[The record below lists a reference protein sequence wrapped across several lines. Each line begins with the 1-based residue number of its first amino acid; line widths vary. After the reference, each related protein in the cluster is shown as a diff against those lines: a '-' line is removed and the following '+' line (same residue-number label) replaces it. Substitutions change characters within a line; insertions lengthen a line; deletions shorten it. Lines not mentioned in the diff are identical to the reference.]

1 MVKNYNM
8 ENNIETTKI
17 ADIIVEYKIRP
28 KKDLEISMDFI
39 NEDFEKTKNA
49 VLKMTKHLDKLET
62 TYNGLLK
69 EYNSRNGR

>member
-1 MVKNYNM
+1 M

-28 KKDLEISMDFI
+28 KKDLEIAMDFI
-39 NEDFEKTKNA
+39 NE